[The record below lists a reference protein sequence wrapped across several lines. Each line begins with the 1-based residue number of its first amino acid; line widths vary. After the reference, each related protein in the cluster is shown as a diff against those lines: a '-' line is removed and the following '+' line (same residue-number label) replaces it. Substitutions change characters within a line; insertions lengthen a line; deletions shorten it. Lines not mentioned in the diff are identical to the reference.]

1 MPARTFLQLNFFV
14 LCDGDSGFAHRQ
26 TVTNDGTRSIIRP
39 VITADGEGIARGIS
53 VERGLQMHDVLGRL
67 IVLKITSEE
76 TNGRRSDTG
85 KQEISD
91 KAGKR
96 RPVFGLIGCCCP
108 PGSPA

>member
-1 MPARTFLQLNFFV
+1 
-14 LCDGDSGFAHRQ
+14 
-26 TVTNDGTRSIIRP
+26 
-39 VITADGEGIARGIS
+39 
-53 VERGLQMHDVLGRL
+53 MHDVLGRL

-91 KAGKR
+91 KAGQR